1 MNAYQNGQL
10 FIIDYANQGWDE
22 IWGEVWI
29 AGLALLAWQGRA
41 SETLSLFDIWNF
53 TKAVYSYHWL

>member
-10 FIIDYANQGWDE
+10 FIIDYANQEWDE

-29 AGLALLAWQGRA
+29 AGLALLA
-41 SETLSLFDIWNF
+41 
-53 TKAVYSYHWL
+53 